1 MAKRDYY
8 EVLGVSK
15 TATDQE
21 IKRAYRKLAKQYHP
35 DVATGHDAEEKFKEV
50 GEAYEVLSD
59 GDKRAAYDRYGHAA
73 TDGNF
78 GGGNP
83 FGGGGFGGAGGFGGF
98 EDIFGSMFGG
108 AFGGGG
114 GGRAN
119 PNGPQR
125 GQDLAKAVTLTFEEA
140 VFGATKEVTLN
151 REEECVKCGG
161 SGARSKDD
169 VKTCTRCSGTGRIV
183 EVQNTILGR
192 MQTQTTCPTCDG
204 TGKEITH
211 KCDACYGR
219 GTTNKTKT
227 IEVKIPAGVD
237 DGQRLRVG
245 GQGEAGRN
253 GGPAGDLYVQ
263 FRVLNHN
270 FYERDG
276 ADLHC
281 EMPITFTQATLG
293 DEIEVPLLDGKKVAL
308 TIPAGTQPGA
318 VLRMRGKGIK
328 ILNREA
334 FGDIYVN
341 IKVVVPK
348 KVTARQRELLEEFD
362 QLEDKTDS
370 VWKKF
375 KKALKK

>member
-8 EVLGVSK
+8 EVLGVAKSSN
-15 TATDQE
+15 DQE

-35 DVATGHDAEEKFKEV
+35 DVATEAGAEEKFKEV
-50 GEAYEVLSD
+50 QEAYDVLSD
-59 GDKRAAYDRYGHAA
+59 ENKREAYDRYGHAA
-73 TDGNF
+73 TDGAGF
-78 GGGNP
+78 GGNP
-83 FGGGGFGGAGGFGGF
+83 FGGGGFGGGFDDLG
-98 EDIFGSMFGG
+98 DIFGSMFGG
-108 AFGGGG
+108 AFGGG

-140 VFGATKEVTLN
+140 AFGTSKDVTLN
-151 REEECVKCGG
+151 REEECIKFGG

-169 VKTCTRCSGTGRIV
+169 IKTCGRCSGTGRVV
-183 EVQNTILGR
+183 EIQNTILGR
-192 MQTQTTCPTCDG
+192 MQTQTTCSTCGG

-211 KCDACYGR
+211 KCDNCYGR
-219 GTTNKTKT
+219 GTVNKTKT

-263 FRVLNHN
+263 FRVLSHS

-281 EMPITFTQATLG
+281 EMPITFKQAALG
-293 DEIEVPLLDGKKVAL
+293 EDIEIPLLDGKKVAL
-308 TIPAGTQPGA
+308 TVPAGTQPGA
-318 VLRMRGKGIK
+318 VLRLRGKGIK
-328 ILNREA
+328 HINRDSY
-334 FGDIYVN
+334 GDIYIK

-362 QLEDKTDS
+362 KLEDKSES
-370 VWKKF
+370 VWKKL
-375 KKALKK
+375 KKAFK